1 MEAENGAE
9 RAQPGLRNGHSCVA
23 TVAISASNC
32 GSFASSMGLNEKG
45 SGLFRRFKA
54 DFSPWLESFCGGDFV
69 NTIRHHPASGI
80 GCIYSQKQACIR
92 TQVLMHACFGG
103 VCLPFLSP
111 EFPLSCVRRKCAHTL
126 FKKLSVRAEVCAV
139 CCRGFPVG
147 GFPVRQLTCR

>member
-80 GCIYSQKQACIR
+80 GCIFTKTSVHQDSGLDARLFRWRMPAVPKSGISA
-92 TQVLMHACFGG
+92 
-103 VCLPFLSP
+103 FLRS
-111 EFPLSCVRRKCAHTL
+111 
-126 FKKLSVRAEVCAV
+126 AEMCTHLV
-139 CCRGFPVG
+139 
-147 GFPVRQLTCR
+147 